1 MDRNSVMEMF
11 KQYPV
16 FEEVEEIGSKDG
28 LLVLRFYYGYDD
40 DELDAAREY
49 ADSETNIE
57 EDEDKWY
64 DEYYIPYIADI
75 AMDEVRDT
83 MEEMVER
90 TGYNAEFVSYEPER
104 DSERCEFAVVI
115 ADENREFDIEEI
127 LESLEY

>member
-104 DSERCEFAVVI
+104 DSERCEFAAVI